1 MHDVQGLFEALFE
14 QSAPVQFGF
23 FVLHGLVIFAL
34 ACGFLLFWHRRQA
47 KPALWAPVAPF
58 STSITT
64 MFALFLAFHA
74 SSIWSN
80 KSHAERAHLEAGSA
94 IKRLDEALGPT
105 QLNLVEFRETLHRYV
120 HHAAKDEWRS
130 ARNRAAS
137 ERAMVAFRDLQG
149 MTLASGNHLPGPVA
163 AQLGFLVNQL
173 AHARSDKLWV
183 GANHTET
190 TSWLVVLTLGILA
203 HFAVASVHFE
213 RPRAGMV
220 ALALFATTTSLA
232 YTALGIV
239 DDPYRYLD
247 LDPLVWITATGAPPR

>member
-1 MHDVQGLFEALFE
+1 MSNMQKLFEALFE
-14 QSAPVQFGF
+14 QSAPVQLCV
-23 FVLHGLVIFAL
+23 FVLNGFVTFAL
-34 ACGFLLFWHRRQA
+34 ASGFLVFWHRRQA

-58 STSITT
+58 QTTITT

-74 SSIWSN
+74 SGIWSN

-94 IKRLDEALGPT
+94 IKRLDEALAPA
-105 QLNLVEFRETLHRYV
+105 QLNLVEFREALHRYV
-120 HHAAKDEWRS
+120 RFVSKEEWRK

-137 ERAMVAFRDLQG
+137 EGAMAAFRDLQG
-149 MTLASGNHLPGPVA
+149 MALMSASHQPAPVA
-163 AQLGFLVNQL
+163 TQLGFLVNEL

-203 HFAVASVHFE
+203 HFAIASVHFE

-220 ALALFATTTSLA
+220 GLALFAVTTSLA

-247 LDPLVWITATGAPPR
+247 LDPLAWITAK